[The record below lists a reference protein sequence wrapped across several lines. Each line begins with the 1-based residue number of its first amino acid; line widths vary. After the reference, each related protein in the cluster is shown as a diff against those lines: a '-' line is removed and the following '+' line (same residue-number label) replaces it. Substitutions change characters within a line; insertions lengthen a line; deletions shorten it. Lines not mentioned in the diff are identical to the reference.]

1 MPQTQRRRP
10 PGRRPAR
17 GDVRPFLVF
26 WRLVPFLAAFL
37 RDRRRWIVV
46 GRPRALTAEQHRKRA
61 RRLTATVAE
70 LGPTFIKLAQVFA
83 SRADILPEPYLSEI
97 GQLTDRVPPLPLP
110 VIEEVIAREFGE
122 PPSVLFECFHPEP
135 LAAASLGQVHRA
147 RVDGR
152 EVVVKVLRPGVEEI
166 VAVDLHAAFRI
177 LFFVNVLFPNHHV
190 RAITTIVREFAKRI
204 EEEMDFRQ
212 EARNA
217 QLIRANFAGDTRV
230 AVPQV
235 MEELTR
241 QRVLVLEYME
251 GTKIDRLQERIA
263 AGELSVPALLET
275 LVEMYVKMMLVDG
288 LFHADPHPGN
298 LLVAPDGRLVMLD
311 FGMVIRVEQETR
323 TRLIQTIMAAVRQD
337 VDGVIAGFYELGL
350 LDPEVDRGTVRDAAR
365 ALMSIAFS
373 PDAKPRQIQRIV
385 NEVMSTFYRWPIT
398 LPSEL
403 VYFGRA
409 AALAEGIAMRY
420 EPSFNSVQVASPI
433 VSRMK
438 GELLTAM
445 FGGEGRDVLKNWAL
459 ELSGVARELRDV
471 LRRAGRDELRVR
483 AHPRDVIEIQQFIA
497 LQTRRIL
504 LCVFA
509 GVVAIVGAM
518 VYIAQ
523 RNVYVLA
530 ASLFASVVF
539 FLIIFLLPLHLFSNP
554 FRGYRRW
561 R

>member
-1 MPQTQRRRP
+1 MRP
-10 PGRRPAR
+10 
-17 GDVRPFLVF
+17 LYVF
-26 WRLVPFLAAFL
+26 WRLVPFLTAFL

-46 GRPRALTAEQHRKRA
+46 GRPRTLTAEQHRERA
-61 RRLTATVAE
+61 HRLTATVAD

-97 GQLTDRVPPLPLP
+97 GRLTDRVPPLPLP
-110 VIEEVIAREFGE
+110 AIERVVEQEFGQ
-122 PPSVLFECFHPEP
+122 PPTALFECFDPEP

-147 RVDGR
+147 RVGGR
-152 EVVVKVLRPGVEEI
+152 DVVVKVLRPGVEEI
-166 VAVDLHAAFRI
+166 VAVDLHAAFRV
-177 LFFVNVLFPNHHV
+177 LFFVNVIFPNHHV

-204 EEEMDFRQ
+204 EDEMDFRQ

-217 QLIRANFAGDTRV
+217 QLIRANFADDDRV

-235 MEELTR
+235 VHEMTR

-251 GTKIDRLQERIA
+251 GTKVDRLHERIA
-263 AGELSVPALLET
+263 AGEISVPAMLET
-275 LVEMYVKMMLVDG
+275 LVEVYVKMMLVDG

-298 LLVAPDGRLVMLD
+298 LLVSPEGRLVLLD

-365 ALMSIAFS
+365 ALMSIAFT
-373 PDAKPRQIQRIV
+373 PDAKPQQIQRIV
-385 NEVMSTFYRWPIT
+385 SEVMSTFYRWPIT

-420 EPSFNSVQVASPI
+420 EPSFNSVQFATPI

-445 FGGEGRDVLKNWAL
+445 FGGESRDVLKNWAI
-459 ELSGVARELRDV
+459 ELGGVARELRDV

-483 AHPRDVIEIQQFIA
+483 AHPRDVIEMQQFMA

-504 LCVFA
+504 LCLFA
-509 GVVAIVGAM
+509 GMIAIVGSL

-523 RNVYVLA
+523 HNIYLLG
-530 ASLFASVVF
+530 ASLLVSLLF

>member
-1 MPQTQRRRP
+1 M
-10 PGRRPAR
+10 
-17 GDVRPFLVF
+17 
-26 WRLVPFLAAFL
+26 PFLAAFL
-37 RDRRRWIVV
+37 RDRRRWIVL
-46 GRPRALTAEQHRKRA
+46 GRPRTLPAERHRERA
-61 RRLTATVAE
+61 RRLTATVAA
-70 LGPTFIKLAQVFA
+70 LGPTYIKLAQVFA

-110 VIEEVIAREFGE
+110 VIERVIAQEYDR
-122 PPSVLFECFHPEP
+122 PPSALFECFHAEP

-147 RVDGR
+147 TFEGR
-152 EVVVKVLRPGVEEI
+152 EVVVKVLRPGVEEL

-217 QLIRANFAGDTRV
+217 QLIRANFADDSRV

-235 MEELTR
+235 VETLTR

-251 GTKIDRLQERIA
+251 GTKVDRLHDRIA
-263 AGELSVPALLET
+263 AGDIVIPTLLET
-275 LVEMYVKMMLVDG
+275 LVEVYVKMMLVDG
-288 LFHADPHPGN
+288 IFHADPHPGN
-298 LLVAPDGRLVMLD
+298 LLVSPEGRLVLLD
-311 FGMVIRVEQETR
+311 FGMVVRVEPETR
-323 TRLIQTIMAAVRQD
+323 SRLIQTIMAAVRQD
-337 VDGVIAGFYELGL
+337 VDGVIGGFYELGL

-365 ALMSIAFS
+365 ALMAIAFT
-373 PDAKPRQIQRIV
+373 PDAEPRQIQRIV
-385 NEVMSTFYRWPIT
+385 SEVMSTFYRWPII

-409 AALAEGIAMRY
+409 AALAEGIAVRY
-420 EPSFNSVQVASPI
+420 EPSFNSVQFATPI
-433 VSRMK
+433 VARMK
-438 GELLTAM
+438 GALLAAV
-445 FGGEGRDVLKNWAL
+445 FGDDSKDMLKNWAL
-459 ELSGVARELRDV
+459 ELSGIARELRDV

-483 AHPRDVIEIQQFIA
+483 AHPRDVIEFQHFIA

-504 LCVFA
+504 LCIFA
-509 GVVAIVGAM
+509 GLVAIVGAM
-518 VYIAQ
+518 FYIAQ
-523 RNVYVLA
+523 RNVYVLV
-530 ASLFASVVF
+530 ASLLASLIF

-554 FRGYRRW
+554 FRGYRQW

>member
-1 MPQTQRRRP
+1 MRP
-10 PGRRPAR
+10 
-17 GDVRPFLVF
+17 LYVF
-26 WRLVPFLAAFL
+26 WRLAPFLAAFL
-37 RDRRRWIVV
+37 RDRRRWIVI
-46 GRPRALTAEQHRKRA
+46 GRPRTQSAEQHRERA
-61 RRLTATVAE
+61 RRLTATVAD

-97 GQLTDRVPPLPLP
+97 GHLTDRVPPLPLP
-110 VIEEVIAREFGE
+110 AIEQVIEREFGQ
-122 PPSVLFECFHPEP
+122 PPSALFECFHPEP

-147 RVDGR
+147 RLDGR
-152 EVVVKVLRPGVEEI
+152 EVAVKVLRPGVEEI
-166 VAVDLHAAFRI
+166 VAIDLHAAFRI

-204 EEEMDFRQ
+204 EDEMDFRE

-217 QLIRANFAGDTRV
+217 QLIRANFAADDRV
-230 AVPQV
+230 VVPRV
-235 MEELTR
+235 VDELTR

-251 GTKIDRLQERIA
+251 GTKVDRLQDRIA
-263 AGELSVPALLET
+263 AGEISVPTLLET
-275 LVEMYVKMMLVDG
+275 LVEVYVKMMLVDG

-298 LLVAPDGRLVMLD
+298 LLVSPEGRLVLLD

-365 ALMSIAFS
+365 ALMSIAFT

-420 EPSFNSVQVASPI
+420 EPSFNSVQFATPI

-438 GELLTAM
+438 GELMSAM
-445 FGGEGRDVLKNWAL
+445 FGGESRDVLKNWAI
-459 ELSGVARELRDV
+459 ELGGVARELRDI

-483 AHPRDVIEIQQFIA
+483 AHPRDVIEMQQFMA

-504 LCVFA
+504 LCLFA
-509 GVVAIVGAM
+509 GLIAIVGTLLYVAGHS
-518 VYIAQ
+518 VYL
-523 RNVYVLA
+523 LA
-530 ASLFASVVF
+530 GSLLVSLVF

-554 FRGYRRW
+554 LRGYRRW
-561 R
+561 H

>member
-1 MPQTQRRRP
+1 MRP
-10 PGRRPAR
+10 
-17 GDVRPFLVF
+17 LYVF
-26 WRLVPFLAAFL
+26 WRLAPFLTAFL
-37 RDRRRWIVV
+37 RDRRRWIFI
-46 GRPRALTAEQHRKRA
+46 GRPRTLTPEQHRDRA
-61 RRLTATVAE
+61 RRLTATVAD

-97 GQLTDRVPPLPLP
+97 GHLTDRVPPLPLP
-110 VIEEVIAREFGE
+110 AIEGVIEREFGQ
-122 PPSVLFECFHPEP
+122 PPSALFECFHPEP

-147 RVDGR
+147 RLDGR

-166 VAVDLHAAFRI
+166 VAIDLHAAFRI

-204 EEEMDFRQ
+204 EDEMDFRE

-217 QLIRANFAGDTRV
+217 QLMRANFATDDRV

-235 MEELTR
+235 VHELTR

-251 GTKIDRLQERIA
+251 GTKVDRLQDRIA
-263 AGELSVPALLET
+263 AGEISVSTLLET
-275 LVEMYVKMMLVDG
+275 LVEVYVKMMLVDG

-298 LLVAPDGRLVMLD
+298 LLVSPEGRLVLLD

-365 ALMSIAFS
+365 ALMSIAFT
-373 PDAKPRQIQRIV
+373 PDAKPQQIQRIV

-420 EPSFNSVQVASPI
+420 EPSFNSVQFATPI

-445 FGGEGRDVLKNWAL
+445 FGGENRDVLKNWAL
-459 ELSGVARELRDV
+459 ELGGIARELRDV

-483 AHPRDVIEIQQFIA
+483 AHPRDVIEMQQFMA

-504 LCVFA
+504 LCLFA
-509 GVVAIVGAM
+509 GLIAIVGALL
-518 VYIAQ
+518 YIA
-523 RNVYVLA
+523 RHNIYLLG
-530 ASLFASVVF
+530 ASLIASLIF

-561 R
+561 H